1 MLVFWELSEAP
12 KLREGL
18 RWASGEQEEGWGLF
32 PAARSLEWAL
42 LYGETGSA
50 GPRGVDSGPH
60 TESPPH
66 NNAFK
71 PFHKRPEI

>member
-18 RWASGEQEEGWGLF
+18 RWALGEQEEGWGLF

-50 GPRGVDSGPH
+50 D
-60 TESPPH
+60 
-66 NNAFK
+66 
-71 PFHKRPEI
+71 PEV